1 MRLKRQLSQLRRM
14 NKGISIAVVV
24 SMQLVGLLLFQLFI
38 VRFVGVGPE
47 TDAYIAA
54 NAVPSVLN
62 AIVGSSMA
70 SVWLV
75 RLSLLNR
82 NIAAWRMEQSLA
94 QGQGLI
100 LGGTLVTLLMVTAK
114 GWVPLLY
121 PGFTA
126 ELYRKT
132 VEFSFVLLG
141 ATVLNTQTTL
151 LTVAL
156 RARDR
161 FLMAEVISLF
171 GTLTALLAN
180 LVLLPIWGLWAAVWI
195 WFARSIV
202 IYLMQMHIA
211 DWPWPAIG
219 GGLYFVETWCKIRPL
234 LLSASLVKTAL
245 LVDRYWASLA
255 PAGGLTVL
263 GLAQQGVGGMSAVLE
278 RAISMP
284 VIPELTRLLERREY
298 RTLRIKYRSRL
309 GMSFIISAAIGGL
322 LFVGRPWFIDVA
334 KGALALSFESASLLW
349 SLVAGLV
356 GYLFVSIAGT
366 VAISVLY
373 AMGEMTL
380 AARLSMGG
388 FIIGLILKWQL
399 FEAEGILG
407 IVLAISLSYM
417 STFIMTVF
425 FIELKLRSSEA
436 KS

>member
-1 MRLKRQLSQLRRM
+1 M
-14 NKGISIAVVV
+14 
-24 SMQLVGLLLFQLFI
+24 
-38 VRFVGVGPE
+38 
-47 TDAYIAA
+47 
-54 NAVPSVLN
+54 
-62 AIVGSSMA
+62 
-70 SVWLV
+70 
-75 RLSLLNR
+75 
-82 NIAAWRMEQSLA
+82 
-94 QGQGLI
+94 
-100 LGGTLVTLLMVTAK
+100 
-114 GWVPLLY
+114 
-121 PGFTA
+121 
-126 ELYRKT
+126 
-132 VEFSFVLLG
+132 
-141 ATVLNTQTTL
+141 
-151 LTVAL
+151 
-156 RARDR
+156 
-161 FLMAEVISLF
+161 
-171 GTLTALLAN
+171 
-180 LVLLPIWGLWAAVWI
+180 
-195 WFARSIV
+195 
-202 IYLMQMHIA
+202 
-211 DWPWPAIG
+211 
-219 GGLYFVETWCKIRPL
+219 
-234 LLSASLVKTAL
+234 LSASLVKTAL

-417 STFIMTVF
+417 STLIMTVF
-425 FIELKLRSSEA
+425 FVELKLRSSEA

>member
-100 LGGTLVTLLMVTAK
+100 LGGTLVTLLMVTAT

-219 GGLYFVETWCKIRPL
+219 GGLYFVET
-234 LLSASLVKTAL
+234 
-245 LVDRYWASLA
+245 
-255 PAGGLTVL
+255 
-263 GLAQQGVGGMSAVLE
+263 
-278 RAISMP
+278 
-284 VIPELTRLLERREY
+284 
-298 RTLRIKYRSRL
+298 
-309 GMSFIISAAIGGL
+309 
-322 LFVGRPWFIDVA
+322 
-334 KGALALSFESASLLW
+334 
-349 SLVAGLV
+349 
-356 GYLFVSIAGT
+356 
-366 VAISVLY
+366 
-373 AMGEMTL
+373 
-380 AARLSMGG
+380 
-388 FIIGLILKWQL
+388 
-399 FEAEGILG
+399 
-407 IVLAISLSYM
+407 
-417 STFIMTVF
+417 
-425 FIELKLRSSEA
+425 
-436 KS
+436 